1 MTTLRTEVFG
11 SFNGIEV
18 VAEVQPNV
26 DGFIVVLTASHDG
39 EEYNYDDLTADTLE
53 EANAIV
59 DTAKVRLTLED
70 LRDFTNGASRD
81 WLF

>member
-1 MTTLRTEVFG
+1 MQTTLRTEVLG
-11 SFNGIEV
+11 SFNAIEV
-18 VAEVQPNV
+18 TVELQTYEG
-26 DGFIVVLTASHDG
+26 GFIVVLNALRDG

-59 DTAKVRLTLED
+59 DTAMRLKDD
-70 LRDFTNGASRD
+70 LYDFVNGDTRD